1 MINNSYIYEVQFYL
15 SMIIYKKY
23 LQNKNILLDIYMRNI
38 RYIYN
43 DYIQYDNSKKS
54 LIESI
59 EDYIKIKEDF
69 ILNLLKECEN

>member
-1 MINNSYIYEVQFYL
+1 MVNNSYIYEVQFYL
-15 SMIIYKKY
+15 SMILYKKY
-23 LQNKNILLDIYMRNI
+23 LENKDILLDIYMEKI

-43 DYIQYDNSKKS
+43 NYMQYDNSKKS

-59 EDYIKIKEDF
+59 EDYIQIKEDF